1 MTLFIY
7 FMRRLGYATGF
18 LWLIISVL
26 FFVFSTFRASAD
38 HNLLESIL
46 LSLLKT
52 PQLSMD
58 ILPFACALGAANT
71 LRQMDEAR
79 ELMVMRASG
88 LSLIQTALL
97 TGLCA
102 LPFVLAHV
110 AIGELL
116 LEPSRN
122 ISQVLKNQT
131 ELGRNIWIKLADDY
145 VQIGELSP
153 DGALSDIVIYQ
164 TAGDKINAVITAN
177 RAEKTNEH
185 WRLIDG
191 NILHWEDDGLR
202 WENFSARL
210 WPVSLPT
217 SSLAA
222 LKHKSRDMPIRRLAA
237 VSAEISRSGQ
247 SNSRFLV
254 ELWKRLLAMPA
265 LILLTAAG
273 VWAIGQSSHRRPR
286 SAAIIALAISGGYY
300 LANIISV
307 QAAIAYK
314 VPPLMLLP
322 FIFIGVCVYLGIRRK
337 Y

>member
-1 MTLFIY
+1 MILFLY
-7 FMRRLGYATGF
+7 FMRRLIYATGF
-18 LWLIISVL
+18 LWLVISVL
-26 FFVFSTFRASAD
+26 FLVFSTFRAAAD
-38 HNLLESIL
+38 HNLLEAFL

-88 LSLIQTALL
+88 LSLNQTALL
-97 TGLCA
+97 AGLCA

-110 AIGELL
+110 IIGELL
-116 LEPSRN
+116 LEPSRH

-153 DGALSDIVIYQ
+153 DGVLSDVVIYQ
-164 TAGDKINAVITAN
+164 TAGDRINAVISAN

-191 NILHWEDDGLR
+191 NVSHWKGNGLLRED
-202 WENFSARL
+202 FSSRL

-222 LKHKSRDMPIRRLAA
+222 LKHKPRDMPIRRLAR

-273 VWAIGQSSHRRPR
+273 VWAIGQNTHRRPR
-286 SAAIIALAISGGYY
+286 SAAIIALGVSGGYY

-307 QAAIAYK
+307 QAAISYK

-322 FIFIGVCVYLGIRRK
+322 FIFIGLCVYWGVRRK
-337 Y
+337 H

>member
-202 WENFSARL
+202 RENFSARL

-265 LILLTAAG
+265 LILLTARRG
-273 VWAIGQSSHRRPR
+273 VGYRSELT
-286 SAAIIALAISGGYY
+286 SAASLGGY
-300 LANIISV
+300 NCFGN
-307 QAAIAYK
+307 Q
-314 VPPLMLLP
+314 
-322 FIFIGVCVYLGIRRK
+322 RRILFGQH

>member
-1 MTLFIY
+1 
-7 FMRRLGYATGF
+7 
-18 LWLIISVL
+18 
-26 FFVFSTFRASAD
+26 
-38 HNLLESIL
+38 
-46 LSLLKT
+46 
-52 PQLSMD
+52 
-58 ILPFACALGAANT
+58 
-71 LRQMDEAR
+71 
-79 ELMVMRASG
+79 MVMRASG

-202 WENFSARL
+202 RENFSARL

-247 SNSRFLV
+247 SNSAFWWNCGNVCWRCR
-254 ELWKRLLAMPA
+254 RL
-265 LILLTAAG
+265 
-273 VWAIGQSSHRRPR
+273 
-286 SAAIIALAISGGYY
+286 
-300 LANIISV
+300 
-307 QAAIAYK
+307 
-314 VPPLMLLP
+314 
-322 FIFIGVCVYLGIRRK
+322 FF
-337 Y
+337 